1 MARILIAGCGYLG
14 TALGERLVAAGHTV
28 WGLRRSTGDL
38 PGGITTLS
46 ADLCDPAALSDLPP
60 ELDFVFFTAAP
71 NYSSDAAD
79 REAAYR
85 ATYLGGPRNLLAALA
100 DQNQNPRHLFFTSST
115 SVYAQRAGEW
125 VDETSPAE
133 PDHFAGKIILE
144 AEGLMLGA
152 PWPATAVRLG
162 GLYGPGRARL
172 IESVHRGEAVSGG
185 AARPAGPPRYVN
197 RIHRDDA
204 AGILHHL
211 MDMPDMSSKNPEAI
225 YIGADGEPAGQ
236 GEVLGWLAEK
246 LGAAPPRG
254 APPPLAGGN
263 EGDSGR
269 LSRTNKRCSSA
280 RIRAAGY
287 SFLYPSFREGYGA
300 MLSGEAETS

>member
-1 MARILIAGCGYLG
+1 VARILIAGCGYLG
-14 TALGERLVAAGHTV
+14 TALGERLAAAGHTV
-28 WGLRRSTGDL
+28 WGLRRSAGEPPGGGRL
-38 PGGITTLS
+38 PGGIAPLS
-46 ADLCDPAALSDLPP
+46 ADLCDPASLSDLPP

-71 NYSSDAAD
+71 NYSSDAVD

-100 DQNQNPRHLFFTSST
+100 DQNQNPRGLFFTSST
-115 SVYAQRAGEW
+115 SVYGQRAGEW
-125 VDETSPAE
+125 VDETSPAAPE
-133 PDHFAGKIILE
+133 HFAGKIILE
-144 AEGLMLGA
+144 AEGIMLGA

-172 IESVHRGEAVSGG
+172 IESVRRGD
-185 AARPAGPPRYVN
+185 AALPEGPPRYVN

-211 MDMPDMSSKNPEAI
+211 MDTQNPEAI
-225 YIGADGEPAGQ
+225 YISADGEPAGQ

-246 LGAAPPRG
+246 LGVASPRG
-254 APPPLAGGN
+254 VPPPQAGGGA
-263 EGDSGR
+263 GDTGR
-269 LSRTNKRCSSA
+269 LTRTNKRCSSA